1 MPSSFATML
10 PSGIMSIEPKKLGE
24 FVQRTWDAAI
34 VPALTEYVR
43 IPAKSPM
50 FDREWAAHGHLER
63 AVALIEAWAR
73 SRPIEGLRVEVVRL
87 AGRTPVILMEAP
99 GASDDTVLPYGHC
112 DKQPEMIGW
121 AEGLGPWT
129 PVRRGDKLYG
139 RGVGDDGYAAFAA
152 LTAIE
157 ALQAQRVDHARSLVL
172 IEACEESG
180 SFDLPFYVD
189 ALADRLGTPSLV
201 VCLDSGCGN
210 YEQLWG
216 TTSLRGVVSGVL
228 TVEVLTEGVHSGSA
242 SGIVPSSV
250 RILRQLLARLEDA
263 NTGEILPRDFHVE
276 IPPGR
281 LAEAREVAKV
291 LGDEVFDRFPFVP
304 GMRPVSTDPLEL
316 ILNNTWRPALAII
329 GAAGLP
335 LPADGGNVLRPK
347 TSLKLSLRLPPTCDA
362 GRAVRRLKEILESD
376 PPYGARVTL
385 DTYGD
390 AGNGWNAP
398 ATNPELLE
406 PINRASATYFGR
418 PAVFHGTGGSIP
430 FMSMLGARFPTA
442 QFLITGAMG
451 PGSNAQ
457 WTAAE
462 LEARG
467 GQVRAGDIALL
478 RTDWPRRTS
487 VDDERFW
494 REAPWTGRSACEW
507 LVARRVKAVG
517 YDYPPDYAIRTMIF
531 EPGARLTAEDCTTHH
546 VFFPACLTA
555 IG

>member
-1 MPSSFATML
+1 MASSFATML
-10 PSGIMSIEPKKLGE
+10 PSGIMTIEGKKLGE

-50 FDREWAAHGHLER
+50 FDREWAEHGHLDR
-63 AVALIEAWAR
+63 AVGLIETWAR
-73 SRPIEGLRVEVVRL
+73 SRPIEGLRVAVVRL
-87 AGRTPVILMEAP
+87 NGRTPVLLLEAP
-99 GASDDTVLPYGHC
+99 GASDDTVLLYGHC

-216 TTSLRGVVSGVL
+216 TTSLRGVVGGVL
-228 TVEVLTEGVHSGSA
+228 TVEVLTEGVHSGAA
-242 SGIVPSSV
+242 SGIVPSSF
-250 RILRQLLARLEDA
+250 RIARELLSRLEDER
-263 NTGEILPRDFHVE
+263 TGEIIPRDFHVE
-276 IPPGR
+276 IPR
-281 LAEAREVAKV
+281 ERVAQAREVATV
-291 LGDEVFDRFPFVP
+291 LGDEVFARFPLAP
-304 GMRPVSTDPLEL
+304 GMRPVSVDPLEL
-316 ILNNTWRPALAII
+316 ILNNTWRPALAIT

-347 TSLKLSLRLPPTCDA
+347 TSLKLSLRLPPTCEA
-362 GRAVRRLKEILESD
+362 GRAVRRLKEILEAD

-390 AGNGWNAP
+390 TGNGWNAP
-398 ATNPELLE
+398 ATNPKLLE
-406 PINRASATYFGR
+406 SIQRASTSYFGR
-418 PAVFHGTGGSIP
+418 PAMFAGLGGSIP
-430 FMSMLGARFPTA
+430 FMSMLGERVPRA

-451 PGSNAQ
+451 PGSNAHGPNEVLHLPPGVRG
-457 WTAAE
+457 TACVA
-462 LEARG
+462 
-467 GQVRAGDIALL
+467 QVLADHHRAAT
-478 RTDWPRRTS
+478 R
-487 VDDERFW
+487 
-494 REAPWTGRSACEW
+494 
-507 LVARRVKAVG
+507 
-517 YDYPPDYAIRTMIF
+517 
-531 EPGARLTAEDCTTHH
+531 
-546 VFFPACLTA
+546 
-555 IG
+555 